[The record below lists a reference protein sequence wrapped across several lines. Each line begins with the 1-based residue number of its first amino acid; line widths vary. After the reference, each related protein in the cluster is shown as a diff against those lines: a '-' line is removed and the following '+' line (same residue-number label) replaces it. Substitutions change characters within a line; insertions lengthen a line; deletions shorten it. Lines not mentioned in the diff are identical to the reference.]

1 MRRAET
7 EGRRRVVPPAD
18 MNGLSRDV
26 LGSPLAVAG
35 PSWASHRE
43 RWGRV
48 HRCAGRGVAFFE
60 CALECAALI
69 P

>member
-1 MRRAET
+1 M
-7 EGRRRVVPPAD
+7 PPAD

-35 PSWASHRE
+35 PAWASHRE

-48 HRCAGRGVAFFE
+48 HRCAGRGLSRVRSPCGVEVAFFE